1 MSVVVVGSANVD
13 LTVRGGRLPQPG
25 ETVAASSYTEAPG
38 GKGLNQAVAASRAGA
53 EVTFFCAVGNDS
65 GAQVLKHFLSGE
77 ALKTKMA
84 HTAQPTGRAF
94 IEIDDAG
101 QNSIMVVGGANTAL
115 DEWPDSSVEEAIA
128 SSYFLVLQQE
138 ISPTLNLR
146 LAALANSLDTQVVLT
161 PAPVENTPPSL
172 LSFTDILVLN
182 EHEASLLG
190 GHKDPTLAAR
200 TLSAKKT
207 LILTRGSAGA
217 SLYRSGTHA
226 GDFPSPKVSAKD
238 TTGAGDCFVGN
249 FVAHKVSGARDDEAI
264 TFACQAAAVSVTKP
278 GAAPS
283 MPTAAKTRKA
293 FG

>member
-77 ALKTKMA
+77 ALKTRMA

-115 DEWPDSSVEEAIA
+115 DEWPDAGLEEAIA

-138 ISPTLNLR
+138 ISLTLNLR

>member
-77 ALKTKMA
+77 ALKTRMA

-115 DEWPDSSVEEAIA
+115 DEWPDAGLEEAIA

-190 GHKDPTLAAR
+190 GHKDPTMAAR